1 MPQRG
6 SPAGLRRPC
15 CGYYPLM
22 ADAPMTEPASYPAAG
37 PPPLVAILAYQHLGL
52 FEFGCALGMFVPV
65 RPELEVDW
73 YRSMICACEPGPLQA
88 LGGVRVEVPYGLDA
102 IDEADI
108 VLVPGWRNPDECP
121 PPPLL
126 DKLRAAHARGARLAT
141 ICSGAFV
148 LAWAGLLDGNE
159 ATTHWRL
166 TALLASRFPQVRVR
180 EDVLY
185 VDAGQIITSAGSA
198 TGMDMML
205 HMVRKDY
212 GTRVANLVAQRL
224 VLPPWRDADRSQIVT
239 RTIPSGEPSRLA
251 RLMEW
256 VRDHLAED
264 HTLGSLAERALL
276 SQRTLQR
283 QFLEATGLS
292 PIDWVIHERVAC
304 AKELLEVS
312 DRSLQWVCEK
322 AGFGSQESFRRH
334 FRALAGASP
343 AAYRAGLRH
352 RGGR

>member
-1 MPQRG
+1 MNYRNVQTAKPVVAARAERRLRG
-6 SPAGLRRPC
+6 GSIRSMSSPAN
-15 CGYYPLM
+15 
-22 ADAPMTEPASYPAAG
+22 ASSASA
-37 PPPLVAILAYQHLGL
+37 LVVIVAYEHLGL
-52 FEFGCALGMFVPV
+52 FEFGCAVGMFAPV

-73 YRSMICACEPGPLQA
+73 YRSAVCACEPGALKA
-88 LGGVRVEVPYGLDA
+88 LGGVRVEAPHGLEL

-108 VLVPGWRNPDECP
+108 VVIPGWRNPEERP
-121 PPPLL
+121 PQALL
-126 DKLRAAHARGARLAT
+126 DKLRGAHARGARLAS

-148 LAWAGLLDGNE
+148 LAWAGLLDGRG

-166 TALLASRFPQVRVR
+166 TDLLASRFPKVQVRAN
-180 EDVLY
+180 VLY
-185 VDAGQIITSAGSA
+185 VDTGQIITSAGSA

-224 VLPPWRDADRSQIVT
+224 VLAPWRDGDRSQIVT
-239 RTIPSGEPSRLA
+239 RAIPHGEPSRLA

-256 VRDHLAED
+256 IRDNLDQE
-264 HTLGSLAERALL
+264 HTLKSLAERALL

-292 PIDWVIHERVAC
+292 PIDWVIHERVVY
-304 AKELLEVS
+304 AKELLETT
-312 DRSLQWVCEK
+312 DRPLQWISEQ

-334 FRALAGASP
+334 FRALAGSSP
-343 AAYRAGLRH
+343 AVYRATLRI
-352 RGGR
+352 G